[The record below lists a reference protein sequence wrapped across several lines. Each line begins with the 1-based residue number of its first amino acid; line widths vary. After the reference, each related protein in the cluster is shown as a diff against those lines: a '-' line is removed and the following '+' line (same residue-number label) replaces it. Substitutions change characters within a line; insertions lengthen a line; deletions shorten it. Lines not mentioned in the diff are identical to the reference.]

1 MTRNPLQKFIWIL
14 LPIITFFL
22 GLSLR
27 PNSYSGSVTGK
38 SKAQTQERIQSS
50 LGLANRQS
58 VKSKSSGNNK
68 NSADP
73 TSSTLNSSTLSGT
86 KLDSTSIK
94 RIGQS
99 LREELNPLK
108 RRQIFNELLQGMTL
122 DNAREI
128 REQIKS
134 LDQNSSEF
142 RDFHFVWGSMAG
154 AEAVINGT
162 KTSER
167 DLHVTMT
174 GWASTNPDQAI
185 AWFNDLDKLNDK
197 RLSKDHLKRSI
208 VEGLANTDPDRAI
221 NFISALKESGDK
233 DAHRM
238 IHDVARKA
246 TRSMNLE
253 EAGAWAQSLPDEG
266 MRQSSIHSILPKFA
280 YSDPESASKWAASL
294 ILIDSDISSTA
305 IHKVGEAWAHRDPPA
320 SAEWLSSL
328 PESQGSNTGLE
339 TALHHWA
346 GRDPKAASE
355 HLVSMPN
362 STGKDHAIRGFVSK
376 VAHEDPQS
384 ALIWAD
390 SIQDE
395 STRNGAL
402 INAGQTYF
410 RRDRAAA
417 TEWLQSSGLPASMQS
432 KINPQK
438 K

>member
-1 MTRNPLQKFIWIL
+1 MLRKLLQTFVWIL
-14 LPIITFFL
+14 LPVITFFF

-27 PNSYSGSVTGK
+27 PDHNSVSETDNVK
-38 SKAQTQERIQSS
+38 SQVQGQTSR
-50 LGLANRQS
+50 GLVNRQS
-58 VKSKSSGNNK
+58 IKSKSSGDNN
-68 NSADP
+68 NSAESISSDP
-73 TSSTLNSSTLSGT
+73 KLNSSALSGT
-86 KLDSTSIK
+86 KLNSTSIK

-99 LREELNPLK
+99 IREELNPLK
-108 RRQIFNELLQGMTL
+108 RRQLFNELLQGMTL

-128 REQIKS
+128 REQIKNF
-134 LDQNSSEF
+134 DQDSSEF

-154 AEAVINGT
+154 SEAVINGT

-174 GWASTNPDQAI
+174 GWASTDPDQAI
-185 AWFNDLDKLNDK
+185 AWFNELDKLDDK

-221 NFISALKESGDK
+221 DFISTLKESGDK

-253 EAGAWAQSLPDEG
+253 EAGAWAESLPDEG
-266 MRQSSIHSILPKFA
+266 MRQSSIYSIIPKFA

-294 ILIDSDISSTA
+294 DSDISSTA

-328 PESQGSNTGLE
+328 PESQGANTGLE

-355 HLVSMPN
+355 HLVSMPD
-362 STGKDHAIRGFVSK
+362 SVGKDRAIRGFVSK

-402 INAGQTYF
+402 INAGQTFF
-410 RRDRAAA
+410 RRDKSAA
-417 TEWLQSSGLPASMQS
+417 TEWLQSSGLPASVQS
-432 KINPQK
+432 EIIRAR
-438 K
+438 

>member
-1 MTRNPLQKFIWIL
+1 MPRKPLQTFVWIL
-14 LPIITFFL
+14 LPVITFFL

-27 PNSYSGSVTGK
+27 PDHNPETEKDNTKV
-38 SKAQTQERIQSS
+38 QTQGQTSR
-50 LGLANRQS
+50 GLVNRQS
-58 VKSKSSGNNK
+58 IKSKSSGDNN
-68 NSADP
+68 NSAESISSDP
-73 TSSTLNSSTLSGT
+73 KLNSSALSGT
-86 KLDSTSIK
+86 KLNSTSIK
-94 RIGQS
+94 GIGQS

-174 GWASTNPDQAI
+174 GWASTDPDQAI
-185 AWFNDLDKLNDK
+185 AWFNDLDKLDDK

-221 NFISALKESGDK
+221 DFISTLKKSGDK
-233 DAHRM
+233 EAHRM

-253 EAGAWAQSLPDEG
+253 EAGAWAASLPDEG
-266 MRQSSIHSILPKFA
+266 MRQSSIHSILPRFA

-294 ILIDSDISSTA
+294 DSDISSTA

-328 PESQGSNTGLE
+328 PESQGTNTGLE

-355 HLVSMPN
+355 HLVSMPD
-362 STGKDHAIRGFVSK
+362 SVGKDRAIRGFVTK

-402 INAGQTYF
+402 IKAGQTFF
-410 RRDRAAA
+410 RRDKVAA

-432 KINPQK
+432 EIIRAR
-438 K
+438 

>member
-1 MTRNPLQKFIWIL
+1 MSKKPLQIFVWIL
-14 LPIITFFL
+14 LPVITFFL

-27 PNSYSGSVTGK
+27 PSQKAGAGVTISNTRSQESGQAT
-38 SKAQTQERIQSS
+38 R
-50 LGLANRQS
+50 GLANRKSAQS
-58 VKSKSSGNNK
+58 NSSPNNQ
-68 NSADP
+68 
-73 TSSTLNSSTLSGT
+73 SSTNPNDHALNSPNQSGT
-86 KLDSTSIK
+86 KLSSANIK

-108 RRQIFNELLQGMTL
+108 RRQIFNEFLQGMTL
-122 DNAREI
+122 DNALEI
-128 REQIKS
+128 REQIRG

-154 AEAVINGT
+154 AEAVIHGT

-174 GWASTNPDQAI
+174 GWASTSPDQAI
-185 AWFNDLDKLNDK
+185 AWFNDLDKLDNK

-221 NFISALKESGDK
+221 DFINTLKISGDK
-233 DAHRM
+233 EAHRM
-238 IHDVARKA
+238 VHDVARKA
-246 TRSMNLE
+246 TRGMNLE
-253 EAGAWAQSLPDEG
+253 EAGKWAESLPDEG
-266 MRQSSIHSILPKFA
+266 MRQSSIHSIIPRFA

-294 ILIDSDISSTA
+294 DSDISSTA

-328 PESQGSNTGLE
+328 PESKGASTGLE

-346 GRDPKAASE
+346 GRDPKAASD
-355 HLVSMPN
+355 HLVSMPD
-362 STGKDHAIRGFVSK
+362 SPRKDRAIRGFVSK

-395 STRNGAL
+395 STRNSAL
-402 INAGQTYF
+402 INAGQTFF
-410 RRDRAAA
+410 RRDRTAA
-417 TEWLQSSGLPASMQS
+417 TEWLQGSGLSESLQN
-432 KINPQK
+432 KISSRK
-438 K
+438 R

>member
-1 MTRNPLQKFIWIL
+1 MTRTLLQKFIWIL
-14 LPIITFFL
+14 LPVITFFL

-27 PNSYSGSVTGK
+27 PNSDSVSGTGK
-38 SKAQTQERIQSS
+38 SRTQTQEGGESS

-73 TSSTLNSSTLSGT
+73 TNPTLNSSTLSGT
-86 KLDSTSIK
+86 TLDSTSIK

-197 RLSKDHLKRSI
+197 RLSKDHIKRSI

-221 NFISALKESGDK
+221 NFISSLKESGDK

-246 TRSMNLE
+246 TRRMNLE

-266 MRQSSIHSILPKFA
+266 MRQSSIHSILPRFA

-294 ILIDSDISSTA
+294 DSDISSTA

-328 PESQGSNTGLE
+328 PESKGSNSGLE

-346 GRDPKAASE
+346 GRDPTAASE
-355 HLVSMPN
+355 HLVSMPD
-362 STGKDHAIRGFVSK
+362 SVGKDRAIKGFVSK

-395 STRNGAL
+395 PTRNGAL

-417 TEWLQSSGLPASMQS
+417 TEWLQSSGLPASVQS

>member
-1 MTRNPLQKFIWIL
+1 MTRNLLQKFIWIL
-14 LPIITFFL
+14 LPVITFFL

-27 PNSYSGSVTGK
+27 PDRSPESETDNPKTQ
-38 SKAQTQERIQSS
+38 AQDGGQSS
-50 LGLANRQS
+50 RGLANRQS
-58 VKSKSSGNNK
+58 VKSTPLGDNK
-68 NSADP
+68 NST
-73 TSSTLNSSTLSGT
+73 TSTNSTSNPSTLSGT
-86 KLDSTSIK
+86 KLDATNIK

-185 AWFNDLDKLNDK
+185 AWFNDLDKLDNK

-221 NFISALKESGDK
+221 NFITTLKSSGDK

-238 IHDVARKA
+238 VHDVARKA

-253 EAGAWAQSLPDEG
+253 EAGAWAESLPDEG
-266 MRQSSIHSILPKFA
+266 MRQSSIHSILPRFA

-294 ILIDSDISSTA
+294 DSDISSTA

-328 PESQGSNTGLE
+328 PESKGSNSGLE

-346 GRDPKAASE
+346 GRDPTAASE
-355 HLVSMPN
+355 HLVSMPD
-362 STGKDHAIRGFVSK
+362 SVGKDRAIRGFASK

-395 STRNGAL
+395 PTRNGAL

-417 TEWLQSSGLPASMQS
+417 TEWLQSSGLPASVQS

>member
-1 MTRNPLQKFIWIL
+1 MPRKPLQTFVWIL
-14 LPIITFFL
+14 LPVITFFL

-27 PNSYSGSVTGK
+27 PDHNPETEKDNTKV
-38 SKAQTQERIQSS
+38 QTQGQTSR
-50 LGLANRQS
+50 GLVNRQS
-58 VKSKSSGNNK
+58 IKSKSSGDNN
-68 NSADP
+68 NSAESISSDP
-73 TSSTLNSSTLSGT
+73 KLNSSALSGT
-86 KLDSTSIK
+86 KLNSTSIK
-94 RIGQS
+94 GIGQS

-174 GWASTNPDQAI
+174 GWASTDPDQAI
-185 AWFNDLDKLNDK
+185 AWFNDLDKLDDK

-221 NFISALKESGDK
+221 DFISTLKKSGDK
-233 DAHRM
+233 EAHRM

-253 EAGAWAQSLPDEG
+253 EAGAWAASLPDEG
-266 MRQSSIHSILPKFA
+266 MRQSSIHSILPRFA

-294 ILIDSDISSTA
+294 DSDISSTA

-328 PESQGSNTGLE
+328 PESQGTNTGLE

-355 HLVSMPN
+355 HLVSMPD
-362 STGKDHAIRGFVSK
+362 SVGKDRAIRGFVTK

-402 INAGQTYF
+402 IKAGQTFF
-410 RRDRAAA
+410 RRDKAAA

-432 KINPQK
+432 EIIRAR
-438 K
+438 

>member
-1 MTRNPLQKFIWIL
+1 MPRKPLQTFVWIL
-14 LPIITFFL
+14 LPVITFFL

-27 PNSYSGSVTGK
+27 PDHNPELETDNAKILTQG
-38 SKAQTQERIQSS
+38 QTSR
-50 LGLANRQS
+50 GLVNRQS
-58 VKSKSSGNNK
+58 IKSKSSGDNN
-68 NSADP
+68 NSAESISSDP
-73 TSSTLNSSTLSGT
+73 KLNSSALSGT
-86 KLDSTSIK
+86 NLNSTSIK

-122 DNAREI
+122 DNAQEI

-174 GWASTNPDQAI
+174 GWASTSPDQAI
-185 AWFNDLDKLNDK
+185 AWFNDLNKLNNK
-197 RLSKDHLKRSI
+197 RLSKNDLKRSI

-221 NFISALKESGDK
+221 DFISSLKESGDK
-233 DAHRM
+233 DTHRM
-238 IHDVARKA
+238 VHDVARKA
-246 TRSMNLE
+246 TRSMNLQ
-253 EAGAWAQSLPDEG
+253 EAGQWATGLPDEE
-266 MRQSSIHSILPKFA
+266 MRQSSINSIVPRFA

-294 ILIDSDISSTA
+294 DSDISSTA
-305 IHKVGEAWAHRDPPA
+305 IHRVGEAWAHRDPPA
-320 SAEWLSSL
+320 SAQWLSSL
-328 PESQGSNTGLE
+328 PESQGASTGLE
-339 TALHHWA
+339 KALHHWA

-355 HLVSMPN
+355 HLVSMPD
-362 STGKDHAIRGFVSK
+362 SVGKDQAIRGFVSK

-395 STRNGAL
+395 STRNRAL
-402 INAGQTYF
+402 INAGQAF
-410 RRDRAAA
+410 FHRNRAAA
-417 TEWLQSSGLPASMQS
+417 TEWLQSSGLPASVQS
-432 KINPQK
+432 KIIRAR
-438 K
+438 

>member
-1 MTRNPLQKFIWIL
+1 MTKNPLQKFIWIL
-14 LPIITFFL
+14 LPVITFFL

-27 PNSYSGSVTGK
+27 PDHHTSSKTGTPK
-38 SKAQTQERIQSS
+38 TQTQGDDRSS
-50 LGLANRQS
+50 RGLANRQS
-58 VKSKSSGNNK
+58 IQSKSLGNNK
-68 NSADP
+68 DSVKP
-73 TSSTLNSSTLSGT
+73 TTSTLNSSASSEPT
-86 KLDSTSIK
+86 LDSSSIK

-108 RRQIFNELLQGMTL
+108 RRQIFNEFLQGMTL
-122 DNAREI
+122 DNAQEI
-128 REQIKS
+128 REQIKN

-167 DLHVTMT
+167 DLHITMT
-174 GWASTNPDQAI
+174 GWASTSPDQAI
-185 AWFNDLDKLNDK
+185 AWFNDLGKLDNK

-221 NFISALKESGDK
+221 DFIGSLKKSGDK
-233 DAHRM
+233 DTHRM
-238 IHDVARKA
+238 VNDVARKA
-246 TRSMNLE
+246 TRGMNLE
-253 EAGAWAQSLPDEG
+253 EAGQWAAGLPDEE
-266 MRQSSIHSILPKFA
+266 MRQSSMHSIIPRFA

-294 ILIDSDISSTA
+294 DSDISSTA
-305 IHKVGEAWAHRDPPA
+305 THKVGEAWAHRDPPA
-320 SAEWLSSL
+320 SAQWLSSL
-328 PESQGSNTGLE
+328 PESQGASKGLE

-355 HLVSMPN
+355 HLVSMPD
-362 STGKDHAIRGFVSK
+362 SAQKDRAIRGFVSK

-395 STRNGAL
+395 STRTKAL
-402 INAGQTYF
+402 INAGQTF
-410 RRDRAAA
+410 FHRNRSAA
-417 TEWLQSSGLPASMQS
+417 TEWLQNSGLPESVQN
-432 KINPQK
+432 KINSK
-438 K
+438 KR

>member
-1 MTRNPLQKFIWIL
+1 
-14 LPIITFFL
+14 
-22 GLSLR
+22 
-27 PNSYSGSVTGK
+27 
-38 SKAQTQERIQSS
+38 
-50 LGLANRQS
+50 
-58 VKSKSSGNNK
+58 
-68 NSADP
+68 
-73 TSSTLNSSTLSGT
+73 
-86 KLDSTSIK
+86 
-94 RIGQS
+94 
-99 LREELNPLK
+99 
-108 RRQIFNELLQGMTL
+108 MTL

-221 NFISALKESGDK
+221 NFISTLKESGDK

-246 TRSMNLE
+246 TRRMNLE

-266 MRQSSIHSILPKFA
+266 MRQSSIQSILPRFA

-294 ILIDSDISSTA
+294 DSDISSTA

-328 PESQGSNTGLE
+328 PESKGSNSGLE

-346 GRDPKAASE
+346 GRDPTAASE
-355 HLVSMPN
+355 HLVSMPD
-362 STGKDHAIRGFVSK
+362 SVGKDRAIKGFVSK

-395 STRNGAL
+395 PTRNGAL

-417 TEWLQSSGLPASMQS
+417 TEWLQSSGLPASVQS

>member
-1 MTRNPLQKFIWIL
+1 MPRKPLQTFVWIL
-14 LPIITFFL
+14 LPVITFFL

-27 PNSYSGSVTGK
+27 PDHNPETEKDNTKV
-38 SKAQTQERIQSS
+38 QTQGQTSR
-50 LGLANRQS
+50 GLVNRQS
-58 VKSKSSGNNK
+58 IKSKSSGDNN
-68 NSADP
+68 NSAESISSDP
-73 TSSTLNSSTLSGT
+73 KLNSSALSGT
-86 KLDSTSIK
+86 KLNSTSIK

-174 GWASTNPDQAI
+174 GWASTDPDQAI
-185 AWFNDLDKLNDK
+185 AWFNDLDKLDDK

-221 NFISALKESGDK
+221 DFISTLKKSGDK
-233 DAHRM
+233 EAHRM

-253 EAGAWAQSLPDEG
+253 EAGAWAASLPDEG
-266 MRQSSIHSILPKFA
+266 MRQSSIHSILPRFA

-294 ILIDSDISSTA
+294 DSDISSTA

-328 PESQGSNTGLE
+328 PESQGTNTGLE

-355 HLVSMPN
+355 HLVSMPD
-362 STGKDHAIRGFVSK
+362 SVGKDRAIRGFVTK

-402 INAGQTYF
+402 IKAGQTFF
-410 RRDRAAA
+410 RRDKAAA

-432 KINPQK
+432 EIIRAR
-438 K
+438 

>member
-1 MTRNPLQKFIWIL
+1 MPRKPLQTFVWIL
-14 LPIITFFL
+14 LPVITFFL

-27 PNSYSGSVTGK
+27 PDHNPELETDNAKILTQG
-38 SKAQTQERIQSS
+38 QTSR
-50 LGLANRQS
+50 GLVNRQS
-58 VKSKSSGNNK
+58 IKSKSSGDNN
-68 NSADP
+68 NSAESISSDP
-73 TSSTLNSSTLSGT
+73 KLNSSALSGT
-86 KLDSTSIK
+86 NLNSTSIK

-122 DNAREI
+122 DNAQEI

-174 GWASTNPDQAI
+174 GWASTSPDQAI
-185 AWFNDLDKLNDK
+185 AWFNDLNKLNNK
-197 RLSKDHLKRSI
+197 RLSKNDLKRSI

-221 NFISALKESGDK
+221 DFISSLKESGDK
-233 DAHRM
+233 DTHRM
-238 IHDVARKA
+238 VHDVARKA
-246 TRSMNLE
+246 TRSMNLQ
-253 EAGAWAQSLPDEG
+253 EAGQWATGLPDEE
-266 MRQSSIHSILPKFA
+266 MRQSSINSIVPRFA

-294 ILIDSDISSTA
+294 DSDISSTA
-305 IHKVGEAWAHRDPPA
+305 IHRVGEAWAHRDPPA
-320 SAEWLSSL
+320 SAQWLSSL
-328 PESQGSNTGLE
+328 PESQGASTGLE
-339 TALHHWA
+339 KALHHWA

-355 HLVSMPN
+355 HLVSMPD
-362 STGKDHAIRGFVSK
+362 SVGKDQAIRGFVSK

-395 STRNGAL
+395 STRNRAL
-402 INAGQTYF
+402 INAGQTF
-410 RRDRAAA
+410 FHRNRAAA
-417 TEWLQSSGLPASMQS
+417 TEWLQRSGLPASVQS
-432 KINPQK
+432 KIIRAR
-438 K
+438 

>member
-1 MTRNPLQKFIWIL
+1 MPRKPLQTFVWIL
-14 LPIITFFL
+14 LPVITFFL

-27 PNSYSGSVTGK
+27 PDHNPELETDNAKILTQG
-38 SKAQTQERIQSS
+38 QTSR
-50 LGLANRQS
+50 GLVNRQS
-58 VKSKSSGNNK
+58 IKSKSSGDNN
-68 NSADP
+68 NSAESISSDP
-73 TSSTLNSSTLSGT
+73 KLNSSALSGT
-86 KLDSTSIK
+86 NLNSTSIK

-122 DNAREI
+122 DNAQEI

-174 GWASTNPDQAI
+174 GWASTSPDQAI
-185 AWFNDLDKLNDK
+185 AWFNDLNKLNNK
-197 RLSKDHLKRSI
+197 RLSKNDLKRSI

-221 NFISALKESGDK
+221 DFISSLKESGDK
-233 DAHRM
+233 DTHRM
-238 IHDVARKA
+238 VHDVARKA
-246 TRSMNLE
+246 TRSMNLQ
-253 EAGAWAQSLPDEG
+253 EAGQWATGLPDEE
-266 MRQSSIHSILPKFA
+266 MRQSSINSIVPRFA

-294 ILIDSDISSTA
+294 DSDISSTA
-305 IHKVGEAWAHRDPPA
+305 IHRVGEAWAHRDPPA
-320 SAEWLSSL
+320 SAQWLSSL
-328 PESQGSNTGLE
+328 PESQGASTGLE
-339 TALHHWA
+339 KALHHWA

-355 HLVSMPN
+355 HLVSMPD
-362 STGKDHAIRGFVSK
+362 SAGKDQAIRGFVSK

-395 STRNGAL
+395 STRNRAL
-402 INAGQTYF
+402 INAGQTF
-410 RRDRAAA
+410 FHRNRAAA
-417 TEWLQSSGLPASMQS
+417 TEWLQSSGLPASVQS
-432 KINPQK
+432 KIIRAR
-438 K
+438 

>member
-1 MTRNPLQKFIWIL
+1 MTRKPLQIFVWIL
-14 LPIITFFL
+14 LPVITFFL

-27 PNSYSGSVTGK
+27 PTQKTASGPDNP
-38 SKAQTQERIQSS
+38 KAQSQIPGQATR
-50 LGLANRQS
+50 GLANRKSANNQS
-58 VKSKSSGNNK
+58 SA
-68 NSADP
+68 NSTDP
-73 TSSTLNSSTLSGT
+73 TSNSPALSNT
-86 KLDSTSIK
+86 NLDSSRIK

-128 REQIKS
+128 REQVKR

-174 GWASTNPDQAI
+174 GWASTSPDQAI

-197 RLSKDHLKRSI
+197 RLSKNDLKRSI

-221 NFISALKESGDK
+221 NFISSLKESGDRE
-233 DAHRM
+233 AHRM

-253 EAGAWAQSLPDEG
+253 EAGAWAESLPDEG
-266 MRQSSIHSILPKFA
+266 MRRSSIHSILPRFA
-280 YSDPESASKWAASL
+280 YSDPESASKWATGL
-294 ILIDSDISSTA
+294 DSDISATA

-320 SAEWLSSL
+320 SAQWLSSL
-328 PESQGSNTGLE
+328 PESQGSNSGLE

-355 HLVSMPN
+355 HLVSMPD
-362 STGKDHAIRGFVSK
+362 STGKDRAIRGFVSK

-410 RRDRAAA
+410 RRDKAAA
-417 TEWLQSSGLPASMQS
+417 TEWLQNSGLPESVQN
-432 KINPQK
+432 KINSK
-438 K
+438 KR